1 VLEEILNKEIE
12 YLRISRIKGDRLNYY
27 KRDLFEFAKEMLG
40 YKSLSE
46 NIHKPWAENM
56 QEKNIKRRL
65 RLKPRGTYKTSL
77 YTISY
82 PLWRLVNDPDIRIA
96 VCSGNLENA
105 VNSLQNIK
113 RHIMYNQNFTDLFGN
128 LYDKDLPWTQTG
140 FMIKGRKDYN
150 KKENSL
156 TAIGF
161 GTQMTGKHFDLI
173 IADDI
178 VNNDDRESPTIR
190 KKKQRWFEDLIS
202 ILEPDGEVLIV
213 GTRWHF
219 DDFYNYLIN
228 DLNIRLPE
236 KERYDIE
243 IETAIN
249 ESGEANFPGILSLE
263 KLESLKLEKGLVEF
277 NSQYLNSPIAS
288 GTQIFCEEDFK
299 YFNPGDINKDIS
311 CIAYLDPSMG
321 KNYESDYSALITG
334 FVDTEKCLNI
344 IDALIVKTL
353 PDSLFELVFSTC
365 RKYNIKILGIESNNF
380 QEYFASELSKRSG
393 ELNLRI
399 EKIKNYTNKEIR
411 IQSIQPAVKNGKIRF
426 RSDMQKYYP
435 LLREQLILYP
445 LAKNDDAPDALEGL
459 YSLSQKMTYK
469 PFTLDDTK
477 EETKRFFSG
486 DRISRMW

>member
-1 VLEEILNKEIE
+1 MLEEYINKEIE
-12 YLRISRIKGDRLNYY
+12 LLQVSKFKMDNISIY
-27 KRDLFEFAKEMLG
+27 KKDLYSFSKELLG
-40 YKSLSE
+40 YQAFSDI
-46 NIHKPWAENM
+46 IHKPWADKLQNS
-56 QEKNIKRRL
+56 NIKRRL
-65 RLKPRGTYKTSL
+65 GLKPRGTYKTSL

-82 PLWRLVNDPDIRIA
+82 PLWRLINNPDLRIA
-96 VCSGNLENA
+96 ICSGNLENA

-113 RHIMYNQNFTDLFGN
+113 RHITYNQKFINLFGN

-140 FMIKGRKDYN
+140 IMIKGRKDFN

-202 ILEPDGEVLIV
+202 ILEPEGEVLII

-228 DLNIRLPE
+228 DLNKRLPE
-236 KERYDIE
+236 NEKYDIE
-243 IETAIN
+243 VETAIN
-249 ESGEANFPGILSLE
+249 EKGEANFPEILTLE
-263 KLESLKLEKGLVEF
+263 KLESLKLEKGPVEF

-299 YFNPGDINKDIS
+299 YFNTDSLPKDIQ

-321 KNYESDYSALITG
+321 KNYESDYSALIIG
-334 FVDTEKCLNI
+334 FIDNEKCLNI
-344 IDALIVKTL
+344 MDALIVKTL
-353 PDSLFELVFSTC
+353 PDSIIEMVFSYC
-365 RKYNIKILGIESNNF
+365 RKYNITIIGVESNSF
-380 QEYFASELSKRSG
+380 QEYFANELSAKSG
-393 ELNLRI
+393 KLNLRI
-399 EKIKNYTNKEIR
+399 EKIKHYTNKQIR
-411 IQSIQPAVKNGKIRF
+411 IQSIQPAIKNGKIRF
-426 RSDMQKYYP
+426 RKDMQRYYP
-435 LLREQLILYP
+435 LLREQLLLYP

-459 YSLSQKMTYK
+459 FSMSNKLTEK
-469 PFTLDDTK
+469 PFTIDDKK
-477 EETKRFFSG
+477 EETEELP
-486 DRISRMW
+486 DRLSRLWD